1 MYITALIQNTG
12 VGIAKLGY
20 VMTELRIC
28 RFCTLLIAVAVISGC
43 ATVPFDRPKQSSE
56 VITDTADT
64 ALGKSVGRWTQ
75 AHDGLSGFYPLSQGM
90 DALGVRLR
98 LAETAEKSIDLQYFL
113 MKNDT
118 AGVVLINALLKA
130 ADRGVRVRF
139 LLDDIFT
146 KTPDRSLLLMN
157 QHSNIEVRLFNPIS
171 RSGISGLNFLTS
183 FKQAN
188 RRMHNKSFT
197 VDNQAS
203 VVGGRNIADEYFELK
218 DDYVFADFDV
228 LAIGSIANEIS
239 NSFNDF
245 WNHSH
250 AVPIDY
256 VSSNKKD
263 ETLEVVRADVAEKLD
278 HIYESVYEQALE
290 SELLQDLIANRQLLF
305 PADARVLSDSPDK
318 LINEQSD
325 EQMQLA
331 NDLRE
336 VLLSAKKEIIF
347 ISPYYVP
354 GVRGVQFLRIL
365 VDKGLRVVIVTNSL
379 ASNNHVPVHSGYA
392 RYRKDVIR
400 AGGELYEVRANAA
413 PELRDDD
420 DGPDALTLH
429 TKAILIDRRYLF
441 VGSLNIDP
449 RSIVI
454 NSEMGLLIDSQALVE
469 GMTTGVE
476 KRLATIAYR
485 LYEND
490 RGKLE
495 WHTNIDGEEVVET
508 KEPLTSRWLRFKAW
522 FMKIAPESQL

>member
-1 MYITALIQNTG
+1 MGTS
-12 VGIAKLGY
+12 K
-20 VMTELRIC
+20 
-28 RFCTLLIAVAVISGC
+28 
-43 ATVPFDRPKQSSE
+43 
-56 VITDTADT
+56 
-64 ALGKSVGRWTQ
+64 
-75 AHDGLSGFYPLSQGM
+75 GM

-118 AGVVLINALLKA
+118 AGVVLISALLKA

-146 KTPDRSLLLMN
+146 ETPDRSLLLMN

-228 LAIGSIANEIS
+228 LAIGPIANEIS

-256 VSSNKKD
+256 VSSNKND
-263 ETLEVVRADVAEKLD
+263 ETLETVRADMAEKIG
-278 HIYESVYEQALE
+278 HIYETVYEQALE
-290 SELLQDLIANRQLLF
+290 SQLLQDLFANRQLLF

-318 LINEQSD
+318 LINETSD

-336 VLLSAKKEIIF
+336 VLLSAEKEITF

-354 GVRGVQFLRIL
+354 GVRGVQFLHIL

-441 VGSLNIDP
+441 FGSLNMDP

-469 GMTTGVE
+469 GMATGVE
-476 KRLATIAYR
+476 KRLTTIAYR

-495 WHTNIDGEEVVET
+495 WHTNIDGEEVIET

-522 FMKIAPESQL
+522 FMRIAPESQL